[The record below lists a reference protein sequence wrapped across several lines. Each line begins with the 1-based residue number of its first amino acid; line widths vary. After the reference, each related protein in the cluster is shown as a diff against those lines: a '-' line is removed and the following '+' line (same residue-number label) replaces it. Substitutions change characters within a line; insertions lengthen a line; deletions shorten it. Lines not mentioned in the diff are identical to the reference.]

1 MTGDG
6 TRITAGHLARAACV
20 YVRQSTPGQVRNNL
34 ESKRLQYALQTRAKE
49 LGWHTV
55 ETIDEDLG
63 RSGGGGVERPGF
75 QKLLTA
81 VCESRIG
88 IVLSVDASRLARN
101 GREWHTLLEFCAVV
115 GCLLGDGN
123 SIYGPA
129 LPDDRLLLGMKG
141 SVSEMEGSVL
151 RQRSHDARRQKAARG
166 ELFLNLPAGYVKAGR
181 DAIAMDPD
189 QGVRD
194 AIRHVFRKFSEL
206 RSIRQVFLWFRHEGI
221 ELPFRSLCTGVH
233 GWQVAWKLP
242 VYNTVHQILTNPI
255 YAGAYAYGRKSRR
268 TVIDDGRKRVVH
280 ETRRNPEDWKVLIRD
295 SHEGYIDELWPRVG
309 VKRLSILTPDRRAK
323 LTPLSGTAEVVPVVN
338 RGDPR
343 GFV

>member
-6 TRITAGHLARAACV
+6 TRITAGHLVRAACV

-63 RSGGGGVERPGF
+63 RSGGGGAERPGF

-123 SIYGPA
+123 SIYDPA
-129 LPDDRLLLGMKG
+129 LLDDRLLLGMKG
-141 SVSEMEGSVL
+141 SVSEMGGSVL

-181 DAIAMDPD
+181 DAIAMEPD
-189 QGVRD
+189 QRVRD
-194 AIRHVFRKFSEL
+194 AIRHVYANSPSCTAFAKCSCG
-206 RSIRQVFLWFRHEGI
+206 SAMKASS
-221 ELPFRSLCTGVH
+221 FRSGPFALVFT
-233 GWQVAWKLP
+233 
-242 VYNTVHQILTNPI
+242 
-255 YAGAYAYGRKSRR
+255 
-268 TVIDDGRKRVVH
+268 DGRLPGSCRCT
-280 ETRRNPEDWKVLIRD
+280 TRSTK
-295 SHEGYIDELWPRVG
+295 S
-309 VKRLSILTPDRRAK
+309 
-323 LTPLSGTAEVVPVVN
+323 
-338 RGDPR
+338 
-343 GFV
+343 

>member
-123 SIYGPA
+123 SIYDPA

-141 SVSEMEGSVL
+141 SVSEMEASVL

-166 ELFLNLPAGYVKAGR
+166 ELFLN
-181 DAIAMDPD
+181 
-189 QGVRD
+189 
-194 AIRHVFRKFSEL
+194 
-206 RSIRQVFLWFRHEGI
+206 
-221 ELPFRSLCTGVH
+221 
-233 GWQVAWKLP
+233 
-242 VYNTVHQILTNPI
+242 
-255 YAGAYAYGRKSRR
+255 RKSR
-268 TVIDDGRKRVVH
+268 
-280 ETRRNPEDWKVLIRD
+280 
-295 SHEGYIDELWPRVG
+295 
-309 VKRLSILTPDRRAK
+309 PDM
-323 LTPLSGTAEVVPVVN
+323 
-338 RGDPR
+338 
-343 GFV
+343 

>member
-6 TRITAGHLARAACV
+6 TRITAGHLVRAACV

-123 SIYGPA
+123 SIYDPA
-129 LPDDRLLLGMKG
+129 LPDDRLLLGLLCGAPHNIPYVVQPAMSG
-141 SVSEMEGSVL
+141 SM
-151 RQRSHDARRQKAARG
+151 
-166 ELFLNLPAGYVKAGR
+166 
-181 DAIAMDPD
+181 
-189 QGVRD
+189 
-194 AIRHVFRKFSEL
+194 
-206 RSIRQVFLWFRHEGI
+206 
-221 ELPFRSLCTGVH
+221 
-233 GWQVAWKLP
+233 
-242 VYNTVHQILTNPI
+242 
-255 YAGAYAYGRKSRR
+255 
-268 TVIDDGRKRVVH
+268 
-280 ETRRNPEDWKVLIRD
+280 RNPL
-295 SHEGYIDELWPRVG
+295 SSRVFS
-309 VKRLSILTPDRRAK
+309 RSCLT
-323 LTPLSGTAEVVPVVN
+323 
-338 RGDPR
+338 
-343 GFV
+343 